1 MHRGNNRQD
10 IFETEEDMAR
20 IKEGIAHA
28 LSKYD
33 CRLHAYVI
41 MSNHLYLLITSADKV
56 QLSRFLNCS
65 HNKTYQRSFFCL
77 ATSTVSR
84 SITMSTDDKPL
95 LFHRE
100 FRDSE
105 SKKSNWALSV
115 ILVRVLCHG
124 SSFQQGV

>member
-1 MHRGNNRQD
+1 
-10 IFETEEDMAR
+10 MAR

-28 LSKYD
+28 LSKSDY
-33 CRLHAYVI
+33 RLHAYVI
-41 MSNHLYLLITSADKV
+41 MSNHLHFLITPADKV
-56 QLSRFLNCS
+56 QLSRFLNYS

-84 SITMSTDDKPL
+84 SITMSADKPL

-105 SKKSNWALSV
+105 SKEV
-115 ILVRVLCHG
+115 IGLCA
-124 SSFQQGV
+124 